1 MNGTDT
7 PADGT
12 SGASATIHAALDG
25 LGPLA
30 RQLGQI
36 HTRLWHEQVHQ
47 DLTGPQFT
55 VLGLLRTHGP
65 MDQGTLGTLASLD
78 KSTAAPM
85 LERLKRRG
93 LVTITKDD
101 KDRRRKLVTVT
112 DMRPRTGH
120 GSRPRRRRHQRR
132 DAGPL
137 QPRRAGP
144 VPQPHA
150 ARRRGGESV
159 AARHPGS
166 PVSRWTSELPARR

>member
-12 SGASATIHAALDG
+12 SGTSATLHAALDG

-93 LVTITKDD
+93 LVAITKDD
-101 KDRRRKLVTVT
+101 KDRRRKLVTIT
-112 DMRPRTGH
+112 
-120 GSRPRRRRHQRR
+120 
-132 DAGPL
+132 DAGRELATTLAPAVVGISEEML
-137 QPRRAGP
+137 AHFNPVERDQFLRLMRRAVEGAN
-144 VPQPHA
+144 Q
-150 ARRRGGESV
+150 
-159 AARHPGS
+159 
-166 PVSRWTSELPARR
+166 